1 MELTCCRWAV
11 DCLNSSASIF
21 FSLSLFILISLPF
34 HSKFSIYRRNPTCSV
49 PTISMEMVSSSD
61 FHTLFSHIFL
71 CLLFFSLHVQSY
83 TSPDKY
89 FVNCGS
95 QTTVFN
101 AGRSFIGDL
110 NTTNTISF
118 RFIPHNS
125 GQVVDHSTE
134 SPSLYDSIRIF
145 KDPSFYEFEVDQDT
159 VHIVRLHFSPF
170 NFSTDLSTSVF
181 NVSAS
186 GFLLLRN
193 FNSTNIRNNSTSIEE
208 FFLCLNSGENFRIYF
223 SPNSS
228 SIAYVNAIEVFP
240 IPPNFIPDKAK
251 VITLAGEKGESK
263 IFPSLVLHTIY
274 RINVGGPEILPDTDG
289 LWGKW
294 EQEQDN
300 TYLLNPSSAK
310 NSIPHR
316 TKLKFLNEDDHYFA
330 PELVYQTAK
339 ELINSSLNSINIT
352 WHFPSRKH
360 TRHLLRLHF
369 YDLIDF
375 LVNCG
380 EDGFIS
386 VSVSPHPDTLQSN
399 AFLNG
404 VEIMEAMD
412 EHTKDPVVK
421 ETKNKRVGVFV
432 GLAFG
437 IFGLICI
444 LGFGIYFGLK
454 WRKPKS
460 EKASQIT
467 HTKWYPL
474 PVFGG
479 GSTHSKFTERTSS
492 NSPIPNLNLGLKFS
506 LAEIKTA
513 TNNFNKKFLVG
524 EGGFGKVY
532 KGVMRNGMRVAV
544 KRSQPGA
551 GQGISE
557 FEREITILSRIRHR
571 HLVSFIGYCN
581 EGLEMI
587 LVYEFLEKGTLREHL
602 YNSNF
607 PPLSWKKRL
616 EICIGAAKGLHYLHK
631 GLSSGIIHRD
641 VKSTNILLDE
651 NLVAKVSDF
660 GLSTASSLDETHVST
675 DIKGTIGYLDPEY
688 FRTRQLT
695 QKSDVYSFG
704 VVLLE
709 VLCARLALN
718 PTLPNEQINL
728 AEWGLKCK
736 KMELLEEIIDPKLK
750 GQIDPNSLRKFSETI
765 EKCLQDD
772 GENRPAMGDVVWD
785 LEYALQL
792 EQNVHHR
799 MPHEDSETN
808 ANESSSMFIQ
818 RIPSIGSSILREEK
832 EHMSQDL
839 DIPLTASQVFSQMN
853 PGEGR

>member
-1 MELTCCRWAV
+1 MEIV
-11 DCLNSSASIF
+11 S
-21 FSLSLFILISLPF
+21 
-34 HSKFSIYRRNPTCSV
+34 CS
-49 PTISMEMVSSSD
+49 D
-61 FHTLFSHIFL
+61 LHTLFSHIFL
-71 CLLFFSLHVQSY
+71 CLLFSLHVQPY
-83 TSPDKY
+83 TSPNKY

-101 AGRSFIGDL
+101 AGRTFIGDL

-118 RFIPHNS
+118 RFTPQNS
-125 GQVVDHSTE
+125 DQVVDHSTE

-145 KDPSFYEFEVDQDT
+145 KDPSFYEFEVDQDA

-170 NFSTDLSTSVF
+170 NFSTDLSTSLF

-193 FNSTNIRNNSTSIEE
+193 FNSTNIRNNSSSIEE
-208 FFLCLNSGENFRIYF
+208 FFLSLNIGENFRIYF

-240 IPPNFIPDKAK
+240 VPPNFIPDKAK
-251 VITLAGEKGESK
+251 VITLAGAKGESK

-274 RINVGGPEILPDTDG
+274 RINVGGPEIPLNNDG
-289 LWGKW
+289 LWRKW

-300 TYLLNPSSAK
+300 AYLLNPSSAK
-310 NSIPHR
+310 NSIPHLI
-316 TKLKFLNEDDHYFA
+316 KLKYLNEDDHYFA

-339 ELINSSLNSINIT
+339 ELNLNSSSSLNLINMT
-352 WHFPSRKH
+352 WHFPSRKRTLH
-360 TRHLLRLHF
+360 FLRLHF

-380 EDGFIS
+380 ENGFIS
-386 VSVSPHPDTLQSN
+386 VSVSPLGRLETGQST
-399 AFLNG
+399 AYLNG

-412 EHTKDPVVK
+412 EHSRDPVVK
-421 ETKNKRVGVFV
+421 ETKNKHVGVFV
-432 GLAFG
+432 GLAIG

-444 LGFGIYFGLK
+444 LGFGIFFGLK
-454 WRKPKS
+454 WSKPKS
-460 EKASQIT
+460 EKASQT
-467 HTKWYPL
+467 HTKWSPL

-479 GSTHSKFTERTSS
+479 GSTHSKFTKRTSS

-750 GQIDPNSLRKFSETI
+750 GQIDPNSLRKFSDTI

-772 GENRPAMGDVVWD
+772 GENRPTMGDVVWD

-792 EQNVHHR
+792 QQNVHHR

-808 ANESSSMFIQ
+808 ANGSSSTYIQ
-818 RIPSIGSSILREEK
+818 KIPSIGSSILREDK
-832 EHMSQDL
+832 QDMSQDL
-839 DIPLTASQVFSQMN
+839 DIHLTASQVFSQMN
-853 PGEGR
+853 AGEGR